1 MVKRYWHVWLKLKS
15 GIDSSKAHTALWWL
29 SAAVGE
35 NYLSLS
41 NAWLPLSIEREKG
54 TFGWAQS
61 SSRPRTQ
68 PRGYINNID
77 SMVSINS
84 QLQPERN

>member
-1 MVKRYWHVWLKLKS
+1 MD
-15 GIDSSKAHTALWWL
+15 ISKATHLLWWL
-29 SAAVGE
+29 SAAAVGE
-35 NYLSLS
+35 EYFRLS

-54 TFGWAQS
+54 TFALVVRRAQS

-77 SMVSINS
+77 SMVSY
-84 QLQPERN
+84 L